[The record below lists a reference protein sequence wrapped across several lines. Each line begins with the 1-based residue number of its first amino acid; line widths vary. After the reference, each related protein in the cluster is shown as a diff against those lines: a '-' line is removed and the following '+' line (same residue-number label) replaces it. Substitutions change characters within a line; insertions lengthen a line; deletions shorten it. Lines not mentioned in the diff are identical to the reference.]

1 MAPDQYYLECP
12 LPNIRVSTAWIGTLS
27 AAINDTSI
35 QSLVR
40 GHYDEHRHVVIL
52 PGNVLAAPPSSTA
65 DYLTADNFSTGLNI
79 VSNTMEVIGNVTGG
93 AATASS
99 LCCSLM

>member
-1 MAPDQYYLECP
+1 MAADQYYLECP

-35 QSLVR
+35 DRLVR

-52 PGNVLAAPPSSTA
+52 PGDVLAAPPSSTA
-65 DYLTADNFSTGLNI
+65 DYLNADNFSTGLDI
-79 VSNTMEVIGNVTGG
+79 VSNTMVVIGNVTSG
-93 AATASS
+93 ATTASS
-99 LCCSLM
+99 FCCSLM